1 MARAQTTRSRSPGT
15 PSDDATV
22 DPALPQKKQARH
34 RLIGAVTLCLAA
46 AVVVPLVLEPE
57 PTRSPSDVAVV
68 IPSRDT
74 PLPARS
80 SVSTTD
86 GAKGGADAS
95 RRARAS
101 AETPSTTA
109 AMTPV
114 PADAPPALEVRPSEA
129 KVSEARAG
137 EANGAIPRAAAKA
150 DPKADLKAD
159 PKADAQTDSKV
170 DSQADAKSKGE
181 AKGEA
186 KAKGESKAD
195 SKSAAKTDAKADAK
209 ADAKPTPKADGA
221 APSRTEPKADARTDA
236 KADSRGEAKSD
247 ARAAP
252 KADAKVDPKS
262 DARAA
267 PKADP
272 KKSAPT
278 DEIEKLVD
286 ASKARP
292 AAATNRKYALQVGA
306 YSAETSASAAV
317 DKLRA
322 AGVRAYTERITTDR
336 GERIR
341 VRAGPFPSREA
352 ADEARDKLK
361 AAGVTTALI
370 PQ

>member
-80 SVSTTD
+80 SVSATD

-137 EANGAIPRAAAKA
+137 DGSGAIPRAAAKA

-159 PKADAQTDSKV
+159 TQTDSKV

-195 SKSAAKTDAKADAK
+195 SKSAAKTDGK

-247 ARAAP
+247 TRAAP
-252 KADAKVDPKS
+252 KADAKADPKS

>member
-129 KVSEARAG
+129 KVSESRAG
-137 EANGAIPRAAAKA
+137 DGSGAIPRAAAKT

-159 PKADAQTDSKV
+159 PKADTQTDSKV

-181 AKGEA
+181 AK
-186 KAKGESKAD
+186 AKGDSKAD
-195 SKSAAKTDAKADAK
+195 SKSAAKTDGKADAK
-209 ADAKPTPKADGA
+209 TDAKPTPKADGA

-247 ARAAP
+247 TRAAP
-252 KADAKVDPKS
+252 KADAKADPKS

>member
-1 MARAQTTRSRSPGT
+1 MARAQTTRSRAPGT

-109 AMTPV
+109 AVTPV

-129 KVSEARAG
+129 KVSESRAG
-137 EANGAIPRAAAKA
+137 DGSGATPRAAAKA

-159 PKADAQTDSKV
+159 TQTDSKV

-186 KAKGESKAD
+186 KAKGESKAE
-195 SKSAAKTDAKADAK
+195 SKSAAK

-221 APSRTEPKADARTDA
+221 APSRTEPKADARTEAKSDA
-236 KADSRGEAKSD
+236 KADSRGDAKSD
-247 ARAAP
+247 TRAAP
-252 KADAKVDPKS
+252 KADAKADPKS

>member
-1 MARAQTTRSRSPGT
+1 MARAQTSRSRSPET

-57 PTRSPSDVAVV
+57 PTRSPADVAVV

-80 SVSTTD
+80 SASAAD
-86 GAKGGADAS
+86 GGMGGADAP
-95 RRARAS
+95 RRPRVS
-101 AETPSTTA
+101 AETSSTPVA
-109 AMTPV
+109 PPPV
-114 PADAPPALEVRPSEA
+114 PADAPPALEVRVPEA
-129 KVSEARAG
+129 RVSEARAG
-137 EANGAIPRAAAKA
+137 DDSGAVPRVAAR
-150 DPKADLKAD
+150 AD

-170 DSQADAKSKGE
+170 DR
-181 AKGEA
+181 
-186 KAKGESKAD
+186 
-195 SKSAAKTDAKADAK
+195 KTDAKADAK
-209 ADAKPTPKADGA
+209 ADAKPKGEPKVKGEPKADSKSSAKADAKPTPKADA
-221 APSRTEPKADARTDA
+221 ASLSRTEPKSDARTDA
-236 KADSRGEAKSD
+236 KSD
-247 ARAAP
+247 ARP
-252 KADAKVDPKS
+252 
-262 DARAA
+262 A

-272 KKSAPT
+272 KKSAPS

-292 AAATNRKYALQVGA
+292 AAPTNRKYALQVGA
-306 YSAETSASAAV
+306 YSAEASASAAV

>member
-1 MARAQTTRSRSPGT
+1 MARAQTTRSRAPGT

-137 EANGAIPRAAAKA
+137 DANGAIPRAAA
-150 DPKADLKAD
+150 KAD

-236 KADSRGEAKSD
+236 RADSRGEAKSD
-247 ARAAP
+247 TRAAP
-252 KADAKVDPKS
+252 KADAKADPKS

>member
-137 EANGAIPRAAAKA
+137 DANGVIPRAAAKT
-150 DPKADLKAD
+150 DLKAD
-159 PKADAQTDSKV
+159 PKADPQTDSKV
-170 DSQADAKSKGE
+170 DSQADAKS
-181 AKGEA
+181 KGEA

-247 ARAAP
+247 TRAAP
-252 KADAKVDPKS
+252 KADTKADPKS

>member
-1 MARAQTTRSRSPGT
+1 MARAQTTRPRASGT

-22 DPALPQKKQARH
+22 DPARPQKKQARH
-34 RLIGAVTLCLAA
+34 RLIGAVTLCLVA

-57 PTRSPSDVAVV
+57 PTRSPADVAVV

-80 SVSTTD
+80 SVGATD

-95 RRARAS
+95 RRARVS

-109 AMTPV
+109 ATMPV
-114 PADAPPALEVRPSEA
+114 PADAPPAMEVRPSEA
-129 KVSEARAG
+129 KVSEARTGDAG
-137 EANGAIPRAAAKA
+137 AVVARAAVKA
-150 DPKADLKAD
+150 DPKAD
-159 PKADAQTDSKV
+159 PKADTQTDSRI
-170 DSQADAKSKGE
+170 DSKADAKSKGE
-181 AKGEA
+181 AKSEA

-195 SKSAAKTDAKADAK
+195 GKSAAKTDAK

-236 KADSRGEAKSD
+236 KSDAKADSRGDAKSD
-247 ARAAP
+247 TRAAP
-252 KADAKVDPKS
+252 KGDAKA
-262 DARAA
+262 DARAV

-272 KKSAPT
+272 KKSDST
-278 DEIEKLVD
+278 DEIERLVD

>member
-1 MARAQTTRSRSPGT
+1 MARAQTTRSRAPGT

-80 SVSTTD
+80 SVSATD

-129 KVSEARAG
+129 KVTEARAG

-150 DPKADLKAD
+150 DPKAD
-159 PKADAQTDSKV
+159 PKADTQTDSKV

-195 SKSAAKTDAKADAK
+195 SKSAAKADAK

-221 APSRTEPKADARTDA
+221 APSRTEPKADARTEAKTDA
-236 KADSRGEAKSD
+236 KADSRGDAKSD

-252 KADAKVDPKS
+252 KADAKADPKS

-267 PKADP
+267 PKADS

-322 AGVRAYTERITTDR
+322 AGVRTYTERITTDR

>member
-1 MARAQTTRSRSPGT
+1 MARAQTTRSRAPGT

-34 RLIGAVTLCLAA
+34 RLIGAVTVCLAA

-137 EANGAIPRAAAKA
+137 DANGAIPRAAA
-150 DPKADLKAD
+150 KAD

-236 KADSRGEAKSD
+236 RADSRGEAKSD
-247 ARAAP
+247 TRAAP
-252 KADAKVDPKS
+252 KADAKADPKS

-352 ADEARDKLK
+352 ADEARDNLK

>member
-137 EANGAIPRAAAKA
+137 DANGAIPRAAAKA

-159 PKADAQTDSKV
+159 TQTDSKV

-195 SKSAAKTDAKADAK
+195 SKSAAKTDAKADA
-209 ADAKPTPKADGA
+209 
-221 APSRTEPKADARTDA
+221 RTDA

-247 ARAAP
+247 TRAAP
-252 KADAKVDPKS
+252 KADAKADPKS

>member
-137 EANGAIPRAAAKA
+137 DANGAIPRAAAKA

-159 PKADAQTDSKV
+159 TQTDSKV

-195 SKSAAKTDAKADAK
+195 SKSAAKADAK

-236 KADSRGEAKSD
+236 KSDAKADSRGDAKSD
-247 ARAAP
+247 TRAAP
-252 KADAKVDPKS
+252 KADAKADPKS

>member
-34 RLIGAVTLCLAA
+34 RLIGAVTLCLVA

-57 PTRSPSDVAVV
+57 PTRSPADVAVV

-80 SVSTTD
+80 SVSATD
-86 GAKGGADAS
+86 GAKGGVDAS

-101 AETPSTTA
+101 AETPSTTVA
-109 AMTPV
+109 ITPPV

-129 KVSEARAG
+129 KVSESRADD
-137 EANGAIPRAAAKA
+137 ANGAIPRAAAKA
-150 DPKADLKAD
+150 DPKAD
-159 PKADAQTDSKV
+159 PKADTQTDSKV
-170 DSQADAKSKGE
+170 DSKADAKSKGE

-195 SKSAAKTDAKADAK
+195 SKSAAKADAK
-209 ADAKPTPKADGA
+209 ADAKPMPKADGA
-221 APSRTEPKADARTDA
+221 MPSRTEPKADARTDA
-236 KADSRGEAKSD
+236 KADSRGDAKSD
-247 ARAAP
+247 T
-252 KADAKVDPKS
+252 
-262 DARAA
+262 RAA

>member
-1 MARAQTTRSRSPGT
+1 MARAQTTRSRAPGT

-129 KVSEARAG
+129 KVTEARAG

-150 DPKADLKAD
+150 DPKAD
-159 PKADAQTDSKV
+159 PKADTQTDSKV

-195 SKSAAKTDAKADAK
+195 SKSAAKADAK

-221 APSRTEPKADARTDA
+221 APSRTEPKADARTEAKSDA
-236 KADSRGEAKSD
+236 KADSRGDAKSD

-252 KADAKVDPKS
+252 KADAKADPKS

-267 PKADP
+267 PKADS

>member
-57 PTRSPSDVAVV
+57 PTRSPADVAVV

-137 EANGAIPRAAAKA
+137 DANGAIPRAAAKA

-159 PKADAQTDSKV
+159 LKADAQTDSKV

-181 AKGEA
+181 AK
-186 KAKGESKAD
+186 AKGESKAD
-195 SKSAAKTDAKADAK
+195 SKSAAKTDAK

-236 KADSRGEAKSD
+236 RADSRGEAKSD
-247 ARAAP
+247 TRAAP
-252 KADAKVDPKS
+252 KADAKADPKS

>member
-129 KVSEARAG
+129 KVTEARAG

-150 DPKADLKAD
+150 DPKADPKAD
-159 PKADAQTDSKV
+159 LKADAQTDSKV

-181 AKGEA
+181 AK
-186 KAKGESKAD
+186 AKGESKAD
-195 SKSAAKTDAKADAK
+195 SKSAAKTDAK

-247 ARAAP
+247 TRAAP
-252 KADAKVDPKS
+252 KADAKADPKS

>member
-1 MARAQTTRSRSPGT
+1 MARAQTSRSRSPET

-57 PTRSPSDVAVV
+57 PTRSPADVAVV

-80 SVSTTD
+80 SASAAD
-86 GAKGGADAS
+86 GGMGGADAP
-95 RRARAS
+95 RRPRVS
-101 AETPSTTA
+101 AETSSTPA
-109 AMTPV
+109 APPPV

-129 KVSEARAG
+129 KVSESRAG
-137 EANGAIPRAAAKA
+137 DANGAIPRAAAKA
-150 DPKADLKAD
+150 DPKAD
-159 PKADAQTDSKV
+159 PKADTQTDSKV
-170 DSQADAKSKGE
+170 DSKADAKSKGE

-195 SKSAAKTDAKADAK
+195 SKSAAK
-209 ADAKPTPKADGA
+209 ADAKPMPKADGA
-221 APSRTEPKADARTDA
+221 VPSRTEPKADARTDA
-236 KADSRGEAKSD
+236 KADSRGDAKSD
-247 ARAAP
+247 T
-252 KADAKVDPKS
+252 
-262 DARAA
+262 RAA

>member
-1 MARAQTTRSRSPGT
+1 M
-15 PSDDATV
+15 
-22 DPALPQKKQARH
+22 
-34 RLIGAVTLCLAA
+34 
-46 AVVVPLVLEPE
+46 
-57 PTRSPSDVAVV
+57 
-68 IPSRDT
+68 
-74 PLPARS
+74 
-80 SVSTTD
+80 
-86 GAKGGADAS
+86 
-95 RRARAS
+95 
-101 AETPSTTA
+101 
-109 AMTPV
+109 
-114 PADAPPALEVRPSEA
+114 
-129 KVSEARAG
+129 
-137 EANGAIPRAAAKA
+137 
-150 DPKADLKAD
+150 
-159 PKADAQTDSKV
+159 
-170 DSQADAKSKGE
+170 
-181 AKGEA
+181 
-186 KAKGESKAD
+186 
-195 SKSAAKTDAKADAK
+195 
-209 ADAKPTPKADGA
+209 PKADGA
-221 APSRTEPKADARTDA
+221 VPSRTEPKADARTDA
-236 KADSRGEAKSD
+236 KADSRGDAKSD
-247 ARAAP
+247 T
-252 KADAKVDPKS
+252 
-262 DARAA
+262 RAA